1 MLVLLWILHNNI
13 TLNVRKTVRSS
24 STMMDKK
31 RRLMDMLESSKGLVL
46 FLLGE
51 WIWKFKNLLKLKQV
65 GTELCQVQQIM
76 ELV

>member
-1 MLVLLWILHNNI
+1 
-13 TLNVRKTVRSS
+13 
-24 STMMDKK
+24 MMDKK